1 MHTINTTNWNI
12 RTDLIIEK
20 DYDQSASKE
29 QIKKEKY
36 TIDRI
41 KTNNKNYTTISFDD
55 ITDKDNFK
63 EIENTLINEL
73 KLFLKNVKIKK
84 EDPVL
89 IIGLGNSNSTPDS
102 LGPKTIDNILVTRHL
117 YALGE
122 VEDNYQNV
130 AAFKPE
136 VTGVTG
142 IETKD
147 IIYSLIKT
155 VNAKLV
161 IVIDALA
168 SSSIKRV
175 NKTIQITDS
184 GIAPGSGVGNNREA
198 LDNNNLNVP
207 VIAIGI
213 PTIVD
218 ASTIVS
224 DTFEYIKQH
233 FSYQLTNQ
241 NNPKIKL
248 VPSKDQDYSN
258 HQTNLT
264 KEQQELIL
272 GELGKLTPIDLKKLI
287 DEILTPIKYNL
298 MVTPKEI
305 DYLIDK
311 LSLLLGNGIN
321 KSLHEHFNP
330 TK

>member
-1 MHTINTTNWNI
+1 MHTIDTTNYNL

-20 DYDQSASKE
+20 EISPSATKE
-29 QIKKEKY
+29 HIKEERY
-36 TIDRI
+36 TVDRI
-41 KTNNKNYTTISFDD
+41 NSNNKNYTTISFDD
-55 ITDKDNFK
+55 ITDKNNFK
-63 EIENTLINEL
+63 EIEEALTKEL
-73 KLFLKNVKIKK
+73 KLFLKELKLKK
-84 EDPVL
+84 EDLVL

-102 LGPKTIDNILVTRHL
+102 LGPKTINNILVTSHL
-117 YALGE
+117 YKLGD
-122 VEDNYQNV
+122 VEDGYQNV

-147 IIYSLIKT
+147 IITSIIKT
-155 VNAKLV
+155 TSAKLL

-168 SSSIKRV
+168 ASSIKRV

-184 GIAPGSGVGNNREA
+184 GIEPGSGVGNNRDS
-198 LDNNNLNVP
+198 LTKDQLQIP

-224 DTFEYIKQH
+224 ETFEYIKQH
-233 FSYQLTNQ
+233 FSYQLNNQ
-241 NNPKIKL
+241 DNPKIKL

-258 HQTNLT
+258 HKTALT
-264 KEQQELIL
+264 EEQQELIL
-272 GELGKLTPIDLKKLI
+272 GEIGKLEPLDLKQLI
-287 DEILTPIKYNL
+287 SEVLTPIKYNL

-305 DYLIDK
+305 DYLIEK
-311 LSLLLGNGIN
+311 LSLLLANSLN
-321 KSLHEHFNP
+321 KSLHNMFNP

>member
-1 MHTINTTNWNI
+1 MHTINTSNWNI

-20 DYDQSASKE
+20 DYDNSASKE
-29 QIKKEKY
+29 QIKNKKY

-41 KTNNKNYTTISFDD
+41 TTNNKKYTTISFED

-63 EIENTLINEL
+63 EIENTFINEL
-73 KLFLKNVKIKK
+73 KLFLKNIKIKK
-84 EDPVL
+84 EEPVL

-117 YALGE
+117 YTLGE

-147 IIYSLIKT
+147 IIYSLTKT
-155 VNAKLV
+155 VNAKLI

-198 LDNNNLNVP
+198 LDKDNLNVP

-233 FSYQLTNQ
+233 FSYQITNQ
-241 NNPKIKL
+241 NDPKIKL
-248 VPSKDQDYSN
+248 IPSKDQDYSK

-264 KEQQELIL
+264 MDQQEQIL

-287 DEILTPIKYNL
+287 DEVLTPIKYNL

-311 LSLLLGNGIN
+311 LALLLGNGIN